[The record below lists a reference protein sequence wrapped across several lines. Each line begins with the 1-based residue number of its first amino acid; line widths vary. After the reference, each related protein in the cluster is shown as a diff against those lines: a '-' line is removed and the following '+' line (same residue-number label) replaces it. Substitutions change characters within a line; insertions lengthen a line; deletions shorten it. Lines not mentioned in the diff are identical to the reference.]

1 MTYSDLLVRLL
12 QLNADQLKKDVMI
25 YDVACD
31 EYSSVYEFD
40 YEHDGDNKL
49 KPNHPYLSFSS

>member
-12 QLNADQLKKDVMI
+12 QLDADQLKKDVMV
-25 YDVACD
+25 YDIAKD
-31 EYSSVYEFD
+31 EYSPAYEFD

-49 KPNHPYLSFSS
+49 KPNHPYLSF